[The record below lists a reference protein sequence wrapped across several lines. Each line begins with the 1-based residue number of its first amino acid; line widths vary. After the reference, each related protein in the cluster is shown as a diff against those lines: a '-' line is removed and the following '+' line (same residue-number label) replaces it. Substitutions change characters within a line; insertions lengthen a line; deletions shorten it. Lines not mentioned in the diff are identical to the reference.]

1 MVLCPELTGE
11 NIMAKVLITGATGF
25 IGNHVTRLCLEKG
38 DDVRVMVMAGEDRAP
53 LAGMDVEF
61 VEGNLLDADS
71 LAQAVKGVEQLYH
84 LAALFAIWTKDPDLH
99 YKVNVDGARAMM
111 QAAMA
116 AGVEKIV
123 FTSSIAAIG
132 IVGNGGWATE
142 DTAFNSWPWASDYI
156 LSKFISH
163 QLVKGLVS
171 EGLPVTMVMP
181 GLPFGPGDRAPTPTG
196 TMILRTLKG
205 QMKNYWDGGVCAVDV
220 RDVAAGHVLAMDKGR
235 IGQSYIL
242 ANKDGN
248 MTNKKFLGMVG
259 EIAGVPN
266 VAKNEVSGQ
275 TMLRVA
281 KMAELWSKMTGRP
294 PITTYKN
301 TLYILQ
307 HGYVDPTRAVQEL
320 GLPQTPIETAVA
332 DSVQWFRENSYA

>member
-1 MVLCPELTGE
+1 
-11 NIMAKVLITGATGF
+11 MARVLITGATGF

-38 DDVRVMVMAGEDRAP
+38 DDVRVMVMPGEDRTP

-71 LAQAVKGVEQLYH
+71 LAHAVQGVEQLYH

-111 QAAMA
+111 QAAMMG
-116 AGVEKIV
+116 GVEKIV

-142 DTAFNSWPWASDYI
+142 ETAFNSWPWASDYI

-220 RDVAAGHVLAMDKGR
+220 RDVAAGHVLAMEKGR

-259 EIAGVPN
+259 EIAGVPD
-266 VAKNEVSGQ
+266 VAKNEVSGK

-281 KMAELWSKMTGRP
+281 KMAELWSKLTGRP

-301 TLYILQ
+301 TLYVLQ

-332 DSVQWFRENSYA
+332 DSVQWFRDNGYA